1 MEAPYSLR
9 RQAFM
14 LLSRAF
20 YRLESMLLPRTLAGL
35 SYNRPRRIRVP
46 TYDGSSQAVHPD
58 ILSPEQADGA
68 YLLAFTPYPF
78 TNEVFENPS
87 VAISRDG
94 MRFHEE
100 RRGLNPLV
108 PAPGIDHNDDPDV
121 LRVDGVYNLVY
132 LETLRPQAQHLV
144 LLQSRDRLQWS
155 RQTLLR
161 YELTGPSPDPFIVS
175 PALVAD
181 SGRLRLFYVNTS
193 RQPHRIEYLES
204 RHVTAWD
211 SRDAHVAAFDR
222 LAVNPWHVDV
232 LAGDDGW
239 YMLITDVR
247 GEGPRLDYDLYIARS
262 RDLEHW
268 EMGARKVFARMPFGS
283 RLIYRSTALC
293 REGDIYV
300 YFSAKSRFG
309 EWKIGVVRKSTAE
322 LFRHD

>member
-46 TYDGSSQAVHPD
+46 TYDGSGQAVHPD
-58 ILSPEQADGA
+58 ILGPWQADGV

-78 TNEVFENPS
+78 TNEIFENPS

-100 RRGLNPLV
+100 RTGLNPLA
-108 PAPGIDHNDDPDV
+108 PAPTIDHNDDPDV

-132 LETLRPQAQHLV
+132 LETLRPQAQNLV

-155 RQTLLR
+155 RRTLLR
-161 YELTGPSPDPFIVS
+161 YDLTGPRPDPFIVS
-175 PALVAD
+175 PSLVAD
-181 SGRLRLFYVNTS
+181 DGMLRLFYVNTS
-193 RQPHRIEYLES
+193 RQPHRIEYL
-204 RHVTAWD
+204 A
-211 SRDAHVAAFDR
+211 SRDVAAWSSADIHVPVFDR

-232 LAGDDGW
+232 VAGNDGW
-239 YMLITDVR
+239 YILITDVR
-247 GEGPRLDYDLYIARS
+247 GGGSHLDYDLYIARS
-262 RDLEHW
+262 RDLERW
-268 EMGARKVFARMPFGS
+268 EMGRKVFARMPFAS
-283 RLIYRSTALC
+283 RLVYRSTALC
-293 REGDIYV
+293 AGEDLYI
-300 YFSAKSRFG
+300 YFSCKSRFG
-309 EWKIGVVRKSTAE
+309 EWKIGVVRKKIPE
-322 LFRHD
+322 LFPHG